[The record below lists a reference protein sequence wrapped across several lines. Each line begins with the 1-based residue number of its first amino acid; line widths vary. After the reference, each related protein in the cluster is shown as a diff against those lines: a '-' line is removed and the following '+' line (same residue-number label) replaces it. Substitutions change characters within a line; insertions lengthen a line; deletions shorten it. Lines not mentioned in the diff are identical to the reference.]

1 VFRHDN
7 KEKNMSDTIELVRF
21 RLKQDKTA
29 ADWLKANEKIN
40 DWIKV
45 QPGFRFRSLSETDDG
60 EWIDMVY
67 WESLEAAKASG
78 AKFGDEVG
86 PACEPLIDMTSVVV
100 SHSKAHMMQ
109 RG

>member
-1 VFRHDN
+1 
-7 KEKNMSDTIELVRF
+7 MSDTIELVRF

-67 WESLEAAKASG
+67 WENLEAAKAAG
-78 AKFGDEVG
+78 AKFGDEVA
-86 PACEPLIDMTSVVV
+86 PTCEPLIEIGSVVV
-100 SHSKAHMMQ
+100 SHSKAHVMQ

>member
-1 VFRHDN
+1 
-7 KEKNMSDTIELVRF
+7 MSDTIELVRF
-21 RLKQDKTA
+21 RLKNDKTA
-29 ADWLKANEKIN
+29 ADWLMANEKIN
-40 DWIKV
+40 DWIKK

-78 AKFGDEVG
+78 AKFGEEIG
-86 PACEPLIDMTSVVV
+86 PACEPLIDMTSVIV
-100 SHSKAHMMQ
+100 SHSKAHVMQ

>member
-1 VFRHDN
+1 
-7 KEKNMSDTIELVRF
+7 MSDTIELVRF
-21 RLKQDKTA
+21 RLKHDKTA

-40 DWIKV
+40 DWIRV

-78 AKFGDEVG
+78 AKFGEEMG
-86 PACEPLIDMTSVVV
+86 ATCEPLVEIGSVVV
-100 SHSKAHMMQ
+100 SHSKAHVMQ
-109 RG
+109 KG

>member
-1 VFRHDN
+1 
-7 KEKNMSDTIELVRF
+7 MSDTIELVRF

-67 WESLEAAKASG
+67 WENLEAAKAAG
-78 AKFGDEVG
+78 AKFHDEIG
-86 PACEPLIDMTSVVV
+86 PHCEPLIEVGSIVV
-100 SHSKAHMMQ
+100 SHSKAHVMQ
-109 RG
+109 QG

>member
-7 KEKNMSDTIELVRF
+7 KENNMSDTIELVRF

-29 ADWLKANEKIN
+29 TDWLKANEKIN

-60 EWIDMVY
+60 EWIDLVY

-78 AKFGDEVG
+78 AKFGEEVG
-86 PACEPLIDMTSVVV
+86 ATCEPLIDMTSVIV
-100 SHSKAHMMQ
+100 SHSKAHVMQ

>member
-1 VFRHDN
+1 
-7 KEKNMSDTIELVRF
+7 MSDTIELVRF

-29 ADWLKANEKIN
+29 AEWLKANEKIN
-40 DWIKV
+40 DWVKV

-78 AKFGDEVG
+78 AKFGDEIG
-86 PACEPLIDMTSVVV
+86 SSCEPLVDMTSVIV
-100 SHSKAHMMQ
+100 SHSKAHVMQ

>member
-1 VFRHDN
+1 
-7 KEKNMSDTIELVRF
+7 MSDTIELVRF
-21 RLKQDKTA
+21 RLQAGKTS

-67 WESLEAAKASG
+67 WESLDAARASG
-78 AKFGDEVG
+78 AKFVEEMA
-86 PACEPLIDMTSVVV
+86 PTCEPLVEAGSVVV
-100 SHSKAHMMQ
+100 THSKAHVMQ

>member
-1 VFRHDN
+1 
-7 KEKNMSDTIELVRF
+7 MSDTIELIRF
-21 RLKQDKTA
+21 RLKQDKSA

-67 WESLEAAKASG
+67 WESLEASKAAG
-78 AKFGDEVG
+78 EKFCVAMG
-86 PACEPLIDMTSVVV
+86 PTCEELIDMASFVV
-100 SHSKAHMMQ
+100 SRSKAHVMQ